1 MHKSASL
8 IGKKLSNLIANTK
21 GQVYA
26 DSFLCYNFYNRWNY
40 CYVNVTRWF
49 IMRILAKIM
58 LFLTSNILKFID
70 RLEVE
75 MNKLRKEKR

>member
-26 DSFLCYNFYNRWNY
+26 HSFLCYNFYNRWNC
-40 CYVNVTRWF
+40 CYVNVARWWT
-49 IMRILAKIM
+49 MRILARVMVWIVDN
-58 LFLTSNILKFID
+58 LFKFYD
-70 RLEVE
+70 RLDDE